1 MGTHVL
7 VSFFILS
14 FLGSFQNASASS
26 CFTEIY
32 LNDSPA
38 TVSVDN
44 VKIEANRPII
54 ECTDYDQ
61 KILIEAPGKKPFV
74 RYIPS
79 KSRFNQNEKF
89 WNVHL
94 ENILEFPQ
102 LHVQRIPSSVFTSET
117 QTINAAPPRS
127 ANCSESENNFSDSFE
142 FEVMH
147 GIFVQIEAIAGFK
160 VNPKSIRAANAVS
173 QQKGSGMGIK
183 ACPTHL
189 AGTKRAWTKILV
201 GPVRSK
207 REAQAL
213 AKSFGEKSFM
223 IVNPLCMKNLIKTS
237 QIEK

>member
-7 VSFFILS
+7 ISFFILS

-26 CFTEIY
+26 CLTEIY
-32 LNDSPA
+32 LNDSQA

-79 KSRFNQNEKF
+79 KSRFNRNEKF

-102 LHVQRIPSSVFTSET
+102 LQVQRIPSSVFTSET
-117 QTINAAPPRS
+117 QTITTASPKSENNAA
-127 ANCSESENNFSDSFE
+127 SENNFSEAFA
-142 FEVMH
+142 FEVVR

-160 VNPKSIRAANAVS
+160 VNSKSIRATNAVS

-183 ACPTHL
+183 TCPTHL
-189 AGTKRAWTKILV
+189 AGTKKAWTKILV

-207 REAQAL
+207 KVAQAL
-213 AKSFGEKSFM
+213 AKSFGERSFM
-223 IVNPLCMKNLIKTS
+223 IVDPLCVKNLIKTS